1 MNPKSLLKHFP
12 ELAHLP
18 REEQETLL
26 RQAHEDATGPE
37 QRLETWRN
45 NLSGLVLVSALC
57 LGLIFWVGPA
67 LNLSR
72 PGTAMV
78 IMLVVLPAFIF
89 IQQRRYIARLRSF
102 LTQRLKYRD
111 TGQPDNNEDDLSP
124 R

>member
-1 MNPKSLLKHFP
+1 MNPKPLLKHFP
-12 ELAHLP
+12 ELAQLP

-45 NLSGLVLVSALC
+45 NLAGLVLVSALC

-72 PGTAMV
+72 PSTAMV
-78 IMLVVLPAFIF
+78 IMLVVLPVFIV
-89 IQQRRYIARLRSF
+89 IQQRRYIARLRST
-102 LTQRLKYRD
+102 LTQRLNNRD
-111 TGQPDNNEDDLSP
+111 AGRSDNS
-124 R
+124 

>member
-1 MNPKSLLKHFP
+1 MNPKPLLKHFP

-26 RQAHEDATGPE
+26 RQAHEDATSPE
-37 QRLETWRN
+37 QRLATWGN
-45 NLSGLVLVSALC
+45 NLFGLVLISALC

-72 PGTAMV
+72 PTTAMV
-78 IMLVVLPAFIF
+78 IMLVVLPVFIV
-89 IQQRRYIARLRSF
+89 IQQRRYTARLRSF
-102 LTQRLKYRD
+102 LSHRLKYGDSARSD
-111 TGQPDNNEDDLSP
+111 KSEDDISP